1 MTYVTY
7 EPKHGDVEE
16 PDAAET
22 NEPRSG
28 GTISILSRIDYRIED
43 FDRLLE
49 EGRRSY
55 RQIQPDASPEEV
67 NDAVPDLQG
76 AIYEI
81 MHANGD
87 RIPFPFPSGVPIAGV
102 TWFLEVDEALGKD
115 VQRSPEQPFGIAC
128 TMEDDD
134 LIYQHRDI
142 YYLTAEALESAR
154 EPGLH
159 SGE

>member
-1 MTYVTY
+1 MKYAMC
-7 EPKHGDVEE
+7 EPKHEQPLTALEKV
-16 PDAAET
+16 DAPGA
-22 NEPRSG
+22 
-28 GTISILSRIDYRIED
+28 TISILSRIDYRIED
-43 FDRLLE
+43 IGRLLE
-49 EGRRSY
+49 EGRKAY
-55 RQIQPDASPEEV
+55 RRTQPDAGPEEV
-67 NDAVPDLQG
+67 HEAVPDVQS

-115 VQRSPEQPFGIAC
+115 VHSPPEEPFGVAC
-128 TMEDDD
+128 KTEDGE

-142 YYLTAEALESAR
+142 YHLTAEALESAS

-159 SGE
+159 LGE